1 MNTSKR
7 IIELRQKR
15 GMKQSEMASFLNLS
29 QSSYSRIEN
38 NAENLTIEQLGK
50 VAAALEVSVKELLF
64 GEKEES
70 NDDIEYYKNR
80 NNDLESIL
88 FDKNEI
94 ITHLRFDIEHIQK
107 TFYEYLDAFE
117 MEIADKYDFKVI
129 EYESEKGKEIKTI
142 KEFLQLPG
150 EVKREIFISENFTIR
165 FEEKDKKHLYI
176 ELFQSEAYRRAM
188 MMMIDCEIIDAKNLS
203 EAKNKYGRYDF
214 RNVTN
219 SITDFNK

>member
-1 MNTSKR
+1 MDIGKNIKAIREAKR
-7 IIELRQKR
+7 IKQVEVAELLEVDNSYYAKLEKR
-15 GMKQSEMASFLNLS
+15 GNK
-29 QSSYSRIEN
+29 
-38 NAENLTIEQLGK
+38 LTVEQLEK
-50 VAAALEVSVKELLF
+50 IAVALGVSIKELLF
-64 GEKEES
+64 GEKEDS
-70 NDDIEYYKNR
+70 NDDIGYYKNR

-129 EYESEKGKEIKTI
+129 EYESEKGKETKTI

-150 EVKREIFISENFTIR
+150 EVKREIFISEKFAIR

-176 ELFQSEAYRRAM
+176 ELFQSEAYLRAM
-188 MMMIDCEIIDAKNLS
+188 MMMVDCEILDNKNLS
-203 EAKNKYGRYDF
+203 KAKNKYGRYDF
-214 RNVTN
+214 TDVSSSIRNFT
-219 SITDFNK
+219 K